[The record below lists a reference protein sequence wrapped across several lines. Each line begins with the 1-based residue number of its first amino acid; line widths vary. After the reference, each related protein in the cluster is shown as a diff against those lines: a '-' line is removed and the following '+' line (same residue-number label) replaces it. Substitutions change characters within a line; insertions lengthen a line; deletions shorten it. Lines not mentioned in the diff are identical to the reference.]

1 MLTQGKRI
9 TTTELKTLLRL
20 GGTENTRNQKIYNKP
35 LAALV
40 KVLALLKYLDIQVL
54 DFIERLRSAE
64 NKVVLSTGNKKIKD
78 F

>member
-1 MLTQGKRI
+1 LLTQGKRI